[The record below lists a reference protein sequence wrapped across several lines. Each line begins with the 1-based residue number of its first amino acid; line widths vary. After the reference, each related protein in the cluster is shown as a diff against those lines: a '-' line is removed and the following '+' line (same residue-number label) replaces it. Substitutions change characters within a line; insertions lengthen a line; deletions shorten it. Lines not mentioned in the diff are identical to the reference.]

1 MRVLIA
7 VLMIAAGGLAAA
19 RPVMPPAW
27 SDWYRLL
34 PDAFAGWLL
43 PAGAA
48 LAAIGLG
55 MLLIRPRRTE
65 PLLSDAPLV
74 SVLER
79 AAFTVQRSARGWQ
92 ASGLWQGTPL
102 VVRLGPGH
110 EATRFGRPWTVVVS
124 LPGRPAEPWPL
135 LPEEGLIL
143 DVRPNGFSVAMADLS
158 RPERQYLFS
167 DRLNILIAHRR

>member
-7 VLMIAAGGLAAA
+7 LMMIAGGGLVAAHS
-19 RPVMPPAW
+19 VLPPGW
-27 SDWYRLL
+27 SGWVSLV
-34 PDAFAGWLL
+34 PTAITGWLM
-43 PAGAA
+43 PGGAA

-55 MLLIRPRRTE
+55 MLLIRPRRSG

-74 SVLER
+74 SVLDR
-79 AAFTVQRSARGWQ
+79 AGFTVHRSARGWQ

-135 LPEEGLIL
+135 LPEEGLVL
-143 DVRPNGFSVAMADLS
+143 DVRPEGFSVAMADLS
-158 RPERQYLFS
+158 RPERQHLFTS
-167 DRLNILIAHRR
+167 RLNTLVTQRH

>member
-7 VLMIAAGGLAAA
+7 LLMIAAGGLAAV
-19 RPVMPPAW
+19 RPALPSGW
-27 SDWYRLL
+27 SDRV
-34 PDAFAGWLL
+34 PTAIADWLL

-48 LAAIGLG
+48 LAAVGLG
-55 MLLIRPRRTE
+55 MLLIRPRRSA
-65 PLLSDAPLV
+65 PLLSDAPLI
-74 SVLER
+74 SVLDR
-79 AAFTVQRSARGWQ
+79 AGFTVHRSARGWQ

-135 LPEEGLIL
+135 MPEEGLVL
-143 DVRPNGFSVAMADLS
+143 DLRPEGFSVAMADLS
-158 RPERQYLFS
+158 RPECQHLFAS
-167 DRLNILIAHRR
+167 RLNTLVAQRY